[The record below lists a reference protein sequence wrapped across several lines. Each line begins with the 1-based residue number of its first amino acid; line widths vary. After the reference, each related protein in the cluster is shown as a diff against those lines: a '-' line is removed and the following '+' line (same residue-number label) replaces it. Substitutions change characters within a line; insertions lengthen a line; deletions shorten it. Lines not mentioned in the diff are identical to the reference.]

1 MHNIMNVRG
10 DEPRKTHVASEMEM
24 SIKAGEVVGQL
35 YDALLKQYKN
45 PSSESSL
52 KSLNK
57 LCVRIVFCLYAEHA
71 GIFGK
76 RLMFHDYLEQFNTRY
91 MHYALRLLFCVL
103 AQKEEER
110 DVYLPNDL
118 AAFPYVDGGLFAG
131 EDIEIPMFT
140 DEIRELLLVKASEDF
155 DWSGISPTIFGAVF
169 ESTLNPETRR
179 ASGMHYTSIE
189 NIHKVIDPLFLDG
202 LKDELEG
209 IAMLKTTK
217 TQNKRLKEFQ
227 KKLASLVFL
236 DPAAGSGNFLTE
248 TYLSLRRLENR
259 ALAIMTHGQMMMG
272 FDGASPIQVG
282 IGQFNGIEINDFAV
296 TVAKTALWIAENQM
310 MRETEDI
317 VLMDLDFLP
326 LKTSANIVEGNALR
340 LDWNDVVDKENLDY
354 IMGNPPFVG
363 FSMMTRSQK
372 DDMQGIF
379 GDVRNLDYV
388 SAWYKKASDYIADT
402 RIECGFV
409 STNSIS
415 QGETVAR
422 LWPLLKVRINFAHRS
437 FVWNNEASS
446 QAHVHCVIIGFAGF
460 DRATKTIYSDGRA
473 TKAKEINAYLYDAPE
488 ILVTSRSQPLCD
500 DIPSMV
506 YGNKPADGG
515 HLIIEKE
522 DYDEFVDKEPQA
534 LKYIR
539 PLLGAAEFINNKKR
553 WCLWLVGASPA
564 DLRKCPMVLE
574 RIAKCKEAREKSI
587 AMGIRKFAAT
597 PTLFAQITQPESED
611 YILVPGHSSQG
622 RTYVPIGFV
631 SSENIV
637 NNAVQII
644 PGANMYHLGIL
655 VSSVHM
661 AWMRAICGRI
671 KSDYRYGKDIVYNNF
686 PWPSPTKKQKQRIEL
701 AAQGILAARAK
712 YPDSSLAD
720 LYDDLTMPP
729 ELCTA
734 HQANDQAVMEAY
746 GFPDKGFLESDCV
759 AELMKM
765 YQKLMAK

>member
-1 MHNIMNVRG
+1 MNIRDKYPKNTYC
-10 DEPRKTHVASEMEM
+10 THSIEM

-35 YDALLKQYKN
+35 YDAFLKQYKN

-91 MHYALRLLFCVL
+91 MHYALKLLFCVL

-110 DVYLPNDL
+110 DAYLPNDL
-118 AAFPYVDGGLFAG
+118 AAFPYVGGGLFEG

-272 FDGASPIQVG
+272 F
-282 IGQFNGIEINDFAV
+282 
-296 TVAKTALWIAENQM
+296 
-310 MRETEDI
+310 
-317 VLMDLDFLP
+317 
-326 LKTSANIVEGNALR
+326 
-340 LDWNDVVDKENLDY
+340 
-354 IMGNPPFVG
+354 
-363 FSMMTRSQK
+363 
-372 DDMQGIF
+372 
-379 GDVRNLDYV
+379 
-388 SAWYKKASDYIADT
+388 
-402 RIECGFV
+402 
-409 STNSIS
+409 
-415 QGETVAR
+415 
-422 LWPLLKVRINFAHRS
+422 
-437 FVWNNEASS
+437 
-446 QAHVHCVIIGFAGF
+446 
-460 DRATKTIYSDGRA
+460 
-473 TKAKEINAYLYDAPE
+473 
-488 ILVTSRSQPLCD
+488 
-500 DIPSMV
+500 
-506 YGNKPADGG
+506 
-515 HLIIEKE
+515 
-522 DYDEFVDKEPQA
+522 
-534 LKYIR
+534 
-539 PLLGAAEFINNKKR
+539 
-553 WCLWLVGASPA
+553 VGASLA

-701 AAQGILAARAK
+701 AAQGILDARAK

-720 LYDDLTMPP
+720 LYDDLTMPQ
-729 ELCTA
+729 ELRTA
-734 HQANDQAVMEAY
+734 HQTNDQAVMEAY

>member
-1 MHNIMNVRG
+1 MHNIMNIR
-10 DEPRKTHVASEMEM
+10 DKYPKKTYCTHSIEM

-35 YDALLKQYKN
+35 YDAFLKQYKN

-91 MHYALRLLFCVL
+91 MHYALKLLFCVL

-110 DVYLPNDL
+110 DAYLPNDL
-118 AAFPYVDGGLFAG
+118 AAFPYVGGGLFEG

-272 FDGASPIQVG
+272 FDGASP
-282 IGQFNGIEINDFAV
+282 
-296 TVAKTALWIAENQM
+296 
-310 MRETEDI
+310 
-317 VLMDLDFLP
+317 
-326 LKTSANIVEGNALR
+326 
-340 LDWNDVVDKENLDY
+340 
-354 IMGNPPFVG
+354 
-363 FSMMTRSQK
+363 
-372 DDMQGIF
+372 
-379 GDVRNLDYV
+379 
-388 SAWYKKASDYIADT
+388 
-402 RIECGFV
+402 
-409 STNSIS
+409 
-415 QGETVAR
+415 
-422 LWPLLKVRINFAHRS
+422 
-437 FVWNNEASS
+437 
-446 QAHVHCVIIGFAGF
+446 
-460 DRATKTIYSDGRA
+460 
-473 TKAKEINAYLYDAPE
+473 
-488 ILVTSRSQPLCD
+488 
-500 DIPSMV
+500 
-506 YGNKPADGG
+506 
-515 HLIIEKE
+515 
-522 DYDEFVDKEPQA
+522 
-534 LKYIR
+534 
-539 PLLGAAEFINNKKR
+539 
-553 WCLWLVGASPA
+553 A

-637 NNAVQII
+637 NDAVQII

-701 AAQGILAARAK
+701 AAQGILDARAK

-720 LYDDLTMPP
+720 LYDDLTMPQ
-729 ELCTA
+729 ELRTA
-734 HQANDQAVMEAY
+734 HQTNDQAVMEAY